1 MATHADRPAF
11 HFTAPKNWL
20 NDPNGLV
27 YLDGEYHLFY
37 QYNPDGMV
45 GAGRNMHWGHA
56 VSRDL
61 LTWEHLPIAL
71 YNDEPRQA
79 YSGSAIVDEA
89 NVLGLRVAG
98 GHKTL
103 AAFYTR
109 TGVGQCL
116 ATSVDRGRTWREH
129 GPVIPYADD
138 AARARTDRD
147 PRVFWHDATGAYVMV
162 LYERSGYSFY
172 RSADLLVWKHASFI
186 EGFYECPELVNLHVT
201 EADGSSKE
209 SRWVLFDGDGS
220 YVVGSFD
227 GFLFKPESPK
237 LRSDMGPSFYAT
249 QCWLNGPDGRVIQI
263 AWMNGGHFENCN
275 YSQQMSIPCELSL
288 ARNERGGVELRRVPV
303 RELATC
309 DRVLGEKDV
318 IEAPAPGRYR
328 LFIHRD
334 KLRQISIGGCMLQWW
349 PDYESIAFAN
359 RVVPVRRASADIE
372 LELVIDRRSIELFVD
387 QGRHSISYSGSVG

>member
-1 MATHADRPAF
+1 MATNADRPVF

-61 LTWEHLPIAL
+61 LSWEHLPIAL
-71 YNDEPRQA
+71 HNDEPRQA

-89 NVLGLRVAG
+89 NVLGLRVSG
-98 GHKTL
+98 GPKTL
-103 AAFYTR
+103 VACYTR

-116 ATSVDRGRTWREH
+116 ASSVDRGRSWFEH
-129 GPVIPYADD
+129 GPVIPYASD
-138 AARARTDRD
+138 AARERTDRD
-147 PRVFWHDATGAYVMV
+147 PRVFWHEPTRAYVMV

-172 RSADLLVWKHASFI
+172 RSTDLMEWKHASYI
-186 EGFYECPELVNLHVT
+186 EGFYECPELVELAVT

-227 GFLFKPESPK
+227 GSMFTPESPK

-249 QCWLNGPDGRVIQI
+249 QCWLNAPDGRVIQI
-263 AWMNGGHFENCN
+263 AWMNGGNFENCD
-275 YSQQMSIPCELSL
+275 YSQQMSVPCELSL
-288 ARNERGGVELRRVPV
+288 ARNERGAPELRRLPV
-303 RELATC
+303 RELPIS
-309 DRVLGEKDV
+309 DRILGETDV
-318 IEAPAPGRYR
+318 FEYPGPGRYR
-328 LFIHRD
+328 VFLCRAGR
-334 KLRQISIGGCMLQWW
+334 RQISVCGYLLNWW
-349 PDYESIAFAN
+349 PDYEAIGFVG
-359 RVVPVRRASADIE
+359 RVVPVRPGTGDID
-372 LELVIDRRSIELFVD
+372 LEIVIDRRSIELFVD
-387 QGRHSISYSGSVG
+387 QGRQSISFSGRLR